1 MVPGISVLDSLQV
14 LVLAAAVPLS
24 LVAARGFGDSPFGD
38 VLRPLPMV
46 SLSFLASVVVGVS
59 PLPLRVR
66 VWGIAA
72 FAGVG
77 TVAIAWIAVRMFTL
91 VGERRRI

>member
-1 MVPGISVLDSLQV
+1 MVPGLSVVDSLQV

-38 VLRPLPMV
+38 VLRPLPVV
-46 SLSFLASVVVGVS
+46 SLSFLASVLVGVS
-59 PLPLRVR
+59 PLPTRVR
-66 VWGIAA
+66 EWGIALL
-72 FAGVG
+72 AGVG
-77 TVAIAWIAVRMFTL
+77 AAAIAWIAARMFAL